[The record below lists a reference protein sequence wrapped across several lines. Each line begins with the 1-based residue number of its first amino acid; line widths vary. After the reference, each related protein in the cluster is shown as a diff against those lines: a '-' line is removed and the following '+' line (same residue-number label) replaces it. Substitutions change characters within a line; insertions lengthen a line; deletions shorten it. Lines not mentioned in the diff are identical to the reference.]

1 MRLRCPLRCS
11 WYPCGQR
18 RRPFTAPCALE
29 QRESENP
36 AVLLLQ
42 PLLFEHAIVVVV
54 YDVYSVCDGGGGGK
68 EQIIP
73 QNPTPTHPP
82 TTLALPSRAMKI
94 LSRSVLENPW
104 FTLS

>member
-1 MRLRCPLRCS
+1 M
-11 WYPCGQR
+11 
-18 RRPFTAPCALE
+18 APRASE

-36 AVLLLQ
+36 AALLPQ
-42 PLLFEHAIVVVV
+42 PPLFDQAIVVVV

-82 TTLALPSRAMKI
+82 TPLVLPSRAMKI
-94 LSRSVLENPW
+94 LSRSGLEIPW
-104 FTLS
+104 LTLS